1 MVRAMEAME
10 QLQMVVNNM
19 QAARSQVAS
28 LNAQVQELE
37 MTIIAVNDQPSELA
51 LHKQLSGVLIEVADR
66 DSLVSELE
74 TNLTTLKGHL
84 LRFSEREKQLV
95 ETYQELKK
103 VLEGEP

>member
-1 MVRAMEAME
+1 MEAME

-37 MTIIAVNDQPSELA
+37 MTISAVTDQPSELA

-84 LRFSEREKQLV
+84 QRSSEREKQLV

-103 VLEGEP
+103 VLEGES

>member
-1 MVRAMEAME
+1 
-10 QLQMVVNNM
+10 MVVNNM

-37 MTIIAVNDQPSELA
+37 MTISAVNDQPSELA
-51 LHKQLSGVLIEVADR
+51 LHKQLGGVLIEVADR

-74 TNLTTLKGHL
+74 TNLITLKGHL
-84 LRFSEREKQLV
+84 LRFSEREKELV

-103 VLEGEP
+103 VLEGES